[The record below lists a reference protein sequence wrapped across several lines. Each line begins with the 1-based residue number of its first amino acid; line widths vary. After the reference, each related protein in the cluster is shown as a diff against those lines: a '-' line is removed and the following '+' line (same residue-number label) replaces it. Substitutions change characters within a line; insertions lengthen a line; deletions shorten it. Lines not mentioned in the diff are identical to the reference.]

1 MPTVSLPAAPSPG
14 VGTRRLR
21 ARRVVNTAIVAAS
34 SSSPTPDALAD
45 KKVVVLGGGIIGNS
59 LSLIHI

>member
-14 VGTRRLR
+14 VRTRRLR
-21 ARRVVNTAIVAAS
+21 SKRVVNTAIVAA

-45 KKVVVLGGGIIGNS
+45 KKVVVLGGGS
-59 LSLIHI
+59 